1 MIVLVDLKRF
11 ICREANPRHGRALGW
26 VYLLMHWAVL
36 RTDDCVGIDPYRLTL
51 SAECLRGVLVR
62 TKTTGP
68 GKRTGEVPFFVSRKV
83 ALSGCDWLES
93 GHTIWNSAEF
103 QFARDYFMPCGN
115 RDFSEP
121 VKKMLVPGMVI
132 AIVRRVLAKGV
143 MLRQSAMYVQW
154 EEIDDAGL
162 LVEESM
168 LGFFQGH
175 GPRHWLPSVA
185 SAMGW
190 SKEARDFLGRWGI
203 DGHQSNEYVLSSRQ
217 TVLEIQAGVAEAICI
232 GGKPYNELEL
242 LERMRKFASD
252 RGGPP
257 DAADR
262 LTCLTQ
268 TSAGW
273 CLNVD
278 FPTVSPVDCTSGGQ
292 QKLAENTAGWVSPS
306 TQEAERDSSK
316 EAPYWVSISKRAGF
330 RRLHAKVGCGVLR
343 SNCASSADVWTVTED
358 CAHALCKD
366 CAKLRAGDSKAR
378 AADSSSTGSSS
389 SSEE

>member
-1 MIVLVDLKRF
+1 M
-11 ICREANPRHGRALGW
+11 
-26 VYLLMHWAVL
+26 
-36 RTDDCVGIDPYRLTL
+36 T
-51 SAECLRGVLVR
+51 RG
-62 TKTTGP
+62 
-68 GKRTGEVPFFVSRKV
+68 
-83 ALSGCDWLES
+83 C
-93 GHTIWNSAEF
+93 
-103 QFARDYFMPCGN
+103 
-115 RDFSEP
+115 
-121 VKKMLVPGMVI
+121 
-132 AIVRRVLAKGV
+132 
-143 MLRQSAMYVQW
+143 
-154 EEIDDAGL
+154 
-162 LVEESM
+162 
-168 LGFFQGH
+168 FFQGH

-203 DGHQSNEYVLSSRQ
+203 DGHQSKEYVLSSRQ
-217 TVLEIQAGVAEAICI
+217 TVLEIQAGVAEAICT
-232 GGKPYNELEL
+232 GGKTYNELEL

-278 FPTVSPVDCTSGGQ
+278 FHTVSPVDCVSGGLP
-292 QKLAENTAGWVSPS
+292 KLAGNTAGWVIPS
-306 TQEAERDSSK
+306 TPEAERDSSK

-330 RRLHAKVGCGVLR
+330 RRLHMKDGCGVLR
-343 SNCASSADVWTVTED
+343 SNCASSADVWTVNEE

-366 CAKLRAGDSKAR
+366 CAKLMARGSKAL
-378 AADSSSTGSSS
+378 AVDSSSSGSSS